1 MKKILL
7 VALTPL
13 LFSSCNKDY
22 YEGDERIIVEG
33 KITRNNLPLQNAEV
47 RIYPVYNASPS
58 SSIISEIISGN
69 SYDYIDDGYTIA
81 KTYTDAAGKIKT
93 SIPRNINTNVYAI
106 KVTSAYNT
114 KFYGYISHYNT
125 VNYYVNL
132 GYLTF

>member
-47 RIYPVYNASPS
+47 NVYPVYNKPS
-58 SSIISEIISGN
+58 NGSISEVYYNDIFFGDNRNNISKSFTDNSGN
-69 SYDYIDDGYTIA
+69 LSL
-81 KTYTDAAGKIKT
+81 
-93 SIPRNINTNVYAI
+93 SIPRNEDASVYVVEINYG
-106 KVTSAYNT
+106 KNT
-114 KFYGYISHYNT
+114 KYYGYVSRYNAGKF
-125 VNYYVNL
+125 YVNL
-132 GYLTF
+132 GTIIF